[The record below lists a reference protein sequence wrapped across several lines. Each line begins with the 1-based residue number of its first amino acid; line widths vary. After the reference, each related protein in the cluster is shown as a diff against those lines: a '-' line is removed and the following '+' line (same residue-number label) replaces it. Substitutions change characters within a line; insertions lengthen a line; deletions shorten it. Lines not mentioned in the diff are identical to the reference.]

1 MANGQVI
8 WITGLSGAGKTS
20 LANEMAKILREQTG
34 NVLCLDGDD
43 LRSIFFQRKE
53 TDNVYEIESRM
64 ELALKYSRLAKLLS
78 EQGLIIIV
86 STISM
91 FHEVQKWNRENIQ
104 GYFEI
109 YLKVPLDVLVSRDP
123 KQIYRRYFDGKLSN
137 VAGLDLPVEEPQ
149 NPDAVV
155 EYSANKS
162 AKEIAFELV
171 RLKG

>member
-1 MANGQVI
+1 
-8 WITGLSGAGKTS
+8 
-20 LANEMAKILREQTG
+20 
-34 NVLCLDGDD
+34 
-43 LRSIFFQRKE
+43 
-53 TDNVYEIESRM
+53 M